1 MRVRIFML
9 LSTIYHAAKFGGLR
23 LLGWVGRNMRWHFE
37 GGGISRCGK
46 ISWTYG
52 MLLNYT
58 VIAESVGSLIQPVAS
73 VIRNNNYFTKS
84 LASPSISL
92 KVSFTNTCVAS
103 FSVSTDS
110 PWGVVT
116 GVQSTEEALINI

>member
-1 MRVRIFML
+1 
-9 LSTIYHAAKFGGLR
+9 
-23 LLGWVGRNMRWHFE
+23 
-37 GGGISRCGK
+37 
-46 ISWTYG
+46 

-92 KVSFTNTCVAS
+92 KASFTNTCVAS
-103 FSVSTDS
+103 FSVSTVS
-110 PWGVVT
+110 P
-116 GVQSTEEALINI
+116 